1 MESHNEKTFFALDKQ
16 RTPESGRGSGQVPRC
31 SGSERVAPA
40 GQRGVGQAAALV
52 GGGGAEQMSTWGR
65 RARTGLQSKDSGDEG
80 KREASEQ

>member
-52 GGGGAEQMSTWGR
+52 GGGGGR
-65 RARTGLQSKDSGDEG
+65 ADEHVGQESEDRAPE
-80 KREASEQ
+80 